1 MRNRIWIVNTYSMGS
16 QNLSICLN
24 KLPFSITLI
33 IETCCV
39 TGIKYYTN
47 SFDYKNEL
55 FALLLYNNEFCV
67 TKFSWCNN
75 HSICLIVSIKGQSH
89 EKLSFCIEW
98 KSLVAKIFPFLFF
111 FFSSSVLSIR
121 FDMSWGAVAKVHL
134 SKLDSE
140 TILPYHGMYN
150 SENQ

>member
-1 MRNRIWIVNTYSMGS
+1 MGS
-16 QNLSICLN
+16 QFLRVCLN
-24 KLPFSITLI
+24 NLPFSITLI
-33 IETCCV
+33 IETCSV

-89 EKLSFCIEW
+89 EKLSFCIE
-98 KSLVAKIFPFLFF
+98 
-111 FFSSSVLSIR
+111 
-121 FDMSWGAVAKVHL
+121 
-134 SKLDSE
+134 
-140 TILPYHGMYN
+140 
-150 SENQ
+150 

>member
-111 FFSSSVLSIR
+111 LFVKCFINTFWYVMRGSSKSSPFQIG
-121 FDMSWGAVAKVHL
+121 FGNNFA
-134 SKLDSE
+134 
-140 TILPYHGMYN
+140 LPWYV
-150 SENQ
+150 Q

>member
-1 MRNRIWIVNTYSMGS
+1 MGS

-24 KLPFSITLI
+24 NLPFSITLI
-33 IETCCV
+33 IETCSV

-98 KSLVAKIFPFLFF
+98 KSLLFLVAKIFPFFF
-111 FFSSSVLSIR
+111 FTSRVLSIR

-134 SKLDSE
+134 PKLDSE